1 LNLVPGNISTTIH
14 RHERDN
20 SSVSTNQLCTFV
32 KKGLFKIKN
41 RTTDSKQNQNMMKE
55 TSISRKSFIKNSTVS
70 LAGLTLLP
78 GILQARPNKFEEER
92 DSQAKKTA
100 NSYTLKNV
108 LLEIGFEYDDNE
120 VMTTKT
126 GLFSIEITD
135 GKIRKVSPNQ
145 LNAKA
150 IDAKGMLMLPSFRD
164 MHIHLDK
171 TFYGNKWQAVRR
183 GTAGIKGMIALEQR
197 ILPEMLKT
205 STYNAEKMIELLQS
219 NGTSFA
225 RSHVNIEP
233 TSKLDSLKN
242 LQKAL
247 ENKKKVFGAELVA
260 FPQHGVFYTDSVPYL
275 KEAAKMDIDFIGGVD
290 PYSIDG
296 AIEKTMDFTVQ
307 LALDNNKGIDIHL
320 HESGESG
327 LKTIKYLIAKVNE
340 NPALKGKTYLS
351 HCFALARLNKVQ
363 QEEMAEKMANAQI
376 GINSTIPFGGLIM
389 PIPTLMKHG
398 VKVMTGNDSIIDHW
412 NTFGT
417 GSVLQKANLAAQL
430 YGYSSEFGLSRMLK
444 LATTGPIP
452 LDDKGK
458 QQWPKV
464 GDDADFVFI
473 DASCSAEAVSR
484 ISPVKSLIYKG
495 NIVF

>member
-1 LNLVPGNISTTIH
+1 MKQSTT
-14 RHERDN
+14 
-20 SSVSTNQLCTFV
+20 
-32 KKGLFKIKN
+32 
-41 RTTDSKQNQNMMKE
+41 
-55 TSISRKSFIKNSTVS
+55 SRKNFLKHSTLG
-70 LAGLTLLP
+70 LAGLAFIPRTVKATA
-78 GILQARPNKFEEER
+78 GE
-92 DSQAKKTA
+92 KT
-100 NSYTLKNV
+100 NTTMKQSNHYTLKNV
-108 LLEIGFEYDDNE
+108 RLETGFEYEGDE
-120 VMTTKT
+120 VIATKT
-126 GLFSIEITD
+126 DLFSVEIEN
-135 GKIRKVSPNQ
+135 GKIKKVSPNQ

-150 IDAKGMLMLPSFRD
+150 IDARGLLMLPSFKD

-171 TFYGNKWQAVRR
+171 TFYGSKWQATRR
-183 GTAGIKGMIALEQR
+183 GPGGVKGMIALKQK
-197 ILPEMLKT
+197 ILPELLKT
-205 STYNAEKMIELLQS
+205 STYKAEKMIELLQS
-219 NGTSFA
+219 KGSAFA

-233 TSKLDSLKN
+233 TSKLESLTH

-247 ENKKKVFGAELVA
+247 ENKKNVFGAELVA

-320 HESGESG
+320 HESGDSG
-327 LKTIKYLIAKVNE
+327 LKTVEYLINKVNE
-340 NPALKGKTYLS
+340 NPALKGKTYIS
-351 HCFALARLNKVQ
+351 HCFVLGRLDKSK
-363 QEEMAEKMANAQI
+363 QEEMAEKLSAAKI

-398 VKVMTGNDSIIDHW
+398 VKVMTGNDSIVDHW
-412 NTFGT
+412 STFGS

-444 LATTGPIP
+444 LATTGPLP
-452 LDDKGK
+452 LDDKGV
-458 QQWPKV
+458 QQWPKA
-464 GDDADFVFI
+464 GDDADIALV

-495 NIVF
+495 SIVF